1 MTPAPFLPLHNPGA
15 PIALSIAGH
24 ALVAFSISGVSTF
37 VLAPAMGLC
46 FDLGHCSVE
55 AARLRTVLLSHV
67 HQDHSLGVI
76 RHRALRQMWGESPS
90 RVFVP
95 AESRAALLDVLRAFD
110 AMEERAPPDTLDREV
125 LGVRAGESFAL
136 DKRRRVEAF
145 DVVHRVA
152 SRGYT
157 VIERRRT
164 LKPSFV
170 GQPGPA
176 LARAKA
182 QGAELYD
189 QHDHRTLTYIGDSTI
204 DTLLRLGPEPVDC
217 DVLFLEATHVAGTG
231 ASVSAKYGH
240 THLDELVE
248 LFRQRPECFGRAHIV
263 LKHWSMRYGKR
274 ELEGAL
280 RALPEAFRRRVT
292 ALM

>member
-1 MTPAPFLPLHNPGA
+1 MTHAPFLPLHNPGA

-24 ALVAFSISGVSTF
+24 EFVAFSISGVSTF
-37 VLAPAMGLC
+37 VLVPAMDLC

-67 HQDHSLGVI
+67 HQDHSLGLV
-76 RHRALRQMWGESPS
+76 RHRALRQMWGESPT

-95 AESRAALLDVLRAFD
+95 AESRAALLVVLRAVD
-110 AMEERAPPDTLDREV
+110 AMEERDREDTLDRDV

-136 DKRRRVEAF
+136 DKRRRVEVF
-145 DVVHRVA
+145 DVVHRIA

-157 VIERRRT
+157 VIERRRA
-164 LKPSFV
+164 LKPQFV
-170 GQPGPA
+170 GQPGVA
-176 LARAKA
+176 LARARA
-182 QGAELYD
+182 RGEELYD
-189 QHDHRTLTYIGDSTI
+189 YHDHRALTYIGDSTI
-204 DTLLRLGPEPVDC
+204 DTLLRLGPKPVDC
-217 DVLFLEATHVAGTG
+217 DVLFLEATHVAGTR

-248 LFRQRPECFGRAHIV
+248 LFRQRPECFGRAHLV
-263 LKHWSMRYGKR
+263 LKHWSMRYGKH
-274 ELEGAL
+274 ELEDAL
-280 RALPEAFRRRVT
+280 RALPSAFRRRVT